1 MSVSGSEFD
10 VLVVGAGVIG
20 LTTAICLAE
29 SGLAVGIRTARPP
42 EETTSAAAG
51 AIWGPVMTGPPERTR
66 DWARTGLATFR
77 DLEDDPGTGVRAV
90 NGREVSR
97 VPAEPPHWTSLLADL
112 RPCGPGDLP
121 DGYVTGW
128 RYTAP
133 VVNMPVYLGYLRTRF
148 EKAGGHLRV
157 APLTSLTEVA
167 AEAPAVVN
175 CSGVA
180 ARDLVPDP
188 SVTPV
193 RGQVVIVANPGIE
206 EFYIDHSE
214 TPPDVT
220 YLFPHGS
227 TVVLGGTTA
236 AGDWEMTPRPEV
248 AERIV
253 RDCATVD
260 PRLRDAPILTHRVG
274 LRPFRPEVRLE
285 AEPLDGG
292 RVVWH
297 NYGHGGAGVTLSWGC
312 AREITAAVL
321 RGEKGI

>member
-1 MSVSGSEFD
+1 MSVGGSEFD

-20 LTTAICLAE
+20 LTTAMCLAE
-29 SGLAVGIRTARPP
+29 SGLSVGIRTASPP
-42 EETTSAAAG
+42 EATTSAAAG
-51 AIWGPVMTGPPERTR
+51 AIWGPVMTGPPDRTR
-66 DWARTGLATFR
+66 EWARTGLAAFR
-77 DLEDDPGTGVRAV
+77 ALQDDPGTGVRAV

-97 VPAEPPHWTSLLADL
+97 VPAQPPHWTGLLADL
-112 RPCGPGDLP
+112 RPCAADDLP
-121 DGYVTGW
+121 DGFVTGW

-148 EKAGGHLRV
+148 EKAGGRLRV

-167 AEAPAVVN
+167 AEAPVVVN

-188 SVTPV
+188 AVTPV
-193 RGQVVIVANPGIE
+193 RGQVVVVANPGIE
-206 EFYIDHSE
+206 EFYIDHSD

-236 AGDWEMTPRPEV
+236 PGDWEMTPRPEV

-253 RDCATVD
+253 RDCAAVD

-292 RVVWH
+292 RVLWH

-321 RGEKGI
+321 HGEKGI